1 MRDSIHVHVVN
12 SLKELIGVK
21 ATDRL
26 REVTCVGD
34 VIEELTTANPLLHD
48 IGDSPI
54 PELNGLSPAQAA
66 NHVFVTQTLRH
77 SDLLA
82 HVLQCLWASARV
94 GVIQDFESDFLIIGG
109 RGSIHYRGETLT
121 DLSLYLIAVECSVW
135 LYHCF
140 HVYFFFITITSFPL
154 PFIPLR

>member
-48 IGDSPI
+48 IGYSLI
-54 PELNGLSPAQAA
+54 LELNGLFPAQ
-66 NHVFVTQTLRH
+66 
-77 SDLLA
+77 
-82 HVLQCLWASARV
+82 
-94 GVIQDFESDFLIIGG
+94 
-109 RGSIHYRGETLT
+109 
-121 DLSLYLIAVECSVW
+121 
-135 LYHCF
+135 
-140 HVYFFFITITSFPL
+140 
-154 PFIPLR
+154 